1 MVDRSRVRVTGPQ
14 AKKTSALVKVELSR
28 MCKGKPRAKPV
39 WIMRYVLPSGKDS
52 RKVLGVAWRKK
63 GRPPRGY
70 LTEGDALLKA
80 EAFAEEHSTDTPSA
94 RRTFRVALDAF
105 IRYCK
110 VEKGLRGSTLHEY
123 GKIGERLAGRSW
135 RGDSTWADR
144 VLDTFSADDLLA
156 VRRELTE
163 AERSA
168 DTVNH
173 YRRVVR
179 GIFGTDPSSPGLA
192 WAWKTQK
199 FESEGKLQFYTPEQ
213 VRKLI
218 AEAYSEMDEAVYI
231 LATQAG
237 PRLSEIRGL
246 KVANVDFAVGVLR
259 FEDGYTNEGGHAGN
273 KGRRVRSVPMS
284 ADVRRVLALFCEGK
298 TAEML
303 VFEHDAKPGEPICG
317 TSLYRRFMSAS
328 KRAGLPSI
336 RLHDLRHTFG
346 TQAIRRFKIHEVQ
359 RMMGHRHI
367 TTTERYLHYA
377 PDPDAAA
384 KLSALWEAPPL
395 EAQGPGGDG
404 HSNVIPLRRAAR
416 SVHRRQSG
424 GVGRPARPSV

>member
-1 MVDRSRVRVTGPQ
+1 MQ

-28 MCKGKPRAKPV
+28 VCKGKPRAKPV

-52 RKVLGVAWRKK
+52 RKVLGVAWTKK
-63 GRPPRGY
+63 GRPAPGY
-70 LTEGDALLKA
+70 LTEGDALLRA
-80 EAFAEEHSTDTPSA
+80 EVFAAEHSTDTPSA

-105 IRYCK
+105 IRHCR

-123 GKIGERLAGRSW
+123 GKIGERLAGRQW
-135 RGDSTWADR
+135 RGESTWADR
-144 VLDTFSADDLLA
+144 VLDTFSANDLLV
-156 VRRELTE
+156 VRCELTE
-163 AERSA
+163 VGRSA

-179 GIFGTDPSSPGLA
+179 GIFGTDPSSPVLA

-199 FESEGKLQFYTPEQ
+199 VESEGKLQFYTPEQ

-218 AEAYSEMDEAVYI
+218 AESYSEMDEAIFIV
-231 LATQAG
+231 ATQAG

-246 KVANVDFAVGVLR
+246 KVTNVDFGVGGLR
-259 FEDGYTNEGGHAGN
+259 FEDGYTDEGGHAGN
-273 KGRRVRSVPMS
+273 KGRRVRFVPMS
-284 ADVRRVLALFCEGK
+284 ADVRRVLAPFCEGK
-298 TAEML
+298 TGEML
-303 VFEHDAKPGEPICG
+303 VFEHDTKPGEPICG
-317 TSLYRRFMSAS
+317 TSLYRRFVSAS
-328 KRAGLPSI
+328 KRAGLPPI
-336 RLHDLRHTFG
+336 RLHDLRHVFG

-384 KLSALWEAPPL
+384 KLSALWEAPPI
-395 EAQGPGGDG
+395 ETRGPGGG
-404 HSNVIPLRRAAR
+404 EYSNVIPLRRTAR

-424 GVGRPARPSV
+424 GVARLARPPV